1 MSGVGRVENT
11 LASTG
16 LLPWVW
22 PAMLSVGAVQV
33 LLSDRNLAESF
44 LALQVVAEPPR
55 PGLAVWWQRA
65 VSLLL
70 LVAAV
75 EQVASH
81 AALRRPVPSPMLLA
95 AFLLYWV
102 GTIGLPSVFGAHS
115 SFSHE
120 LLYAPTFGVACCLAM
135 PQEQARMVR
144 LARDSLMVLML
155 AGLAGLV
162 VRPAMVADMSYAAG
176 LLPGVPRFAG
186 LTAHPVT
193 QGLLA
198 QVALLLVWA
207 APYRHRGLRL
217 ASWGL
222 ALGVLLIAQSKAAW
236 IACAVCGLAMLAWR
250 HGPQGWIRLADPQRP
265 QAGLLAWSLAG
276 IAVLGLAIGLLMG
289 DLAREV
295 AHYLDSPDGAQW
307 TSLTGRDRIWAVAAE
322 EWRSHPVFGYGPTLW
337 DAAYRASI
345 GLPHA
350 THAHNQLMDDAAR
363 AGTVGVL
370 ALALYASAL
379 TVLAWRAGR
388 ATAAL
393 SVGLLLALA
402 LRAISEV
409 PLLLLG
415 YGTDLFTHG
424 LLLATLA
431 AAAAPSDSQVRA

>member
-1 MSGVGRVENT
+1 MNGEGRVETT
-11 LASTG
+11 LTSTG

-44 LALQVVAEPPR
+44 LALQVITEPPR
-55 PGLAVWWQRA
+55 PALAVWWQRA

-81 AALRRPVPSPMLLA
+81 AALRRPVPSPVLLTT
-95 AFLLYWV
+95 FLVYWV
-102 GTIGLPSVFGAHS
+102 GTIGLPSVFGAHPF
-115 SFSHE
+115 FSHE
-120 LLYAPTFGVACCLAM
+120 LLYAPAFGVACCLAT

-144 LARDSLMVLML
+144 LARDSLMALML
-155 AGLAGLV
+155 AGLAGLL
-162 VRPAMVADMSYAAG
+162 VRPSLVADMGYAAG
-176 LLPGVPRFAG
+176 LLPGIPRFAG

-222 ALGVLLIAQSKAAW
+222 GLGVLLIAQSKAAW
-236 IACAVCGLAMLAWR
+236 IAFAVCGLAMLAWR

-265 QAGLLAWSLAG
+265 QAGLLVWSLAIIG
-276 IAVLGLAIGLLMG
+276 VLALATGLLVS
-289 DLAREV
+289 DLASEV
-295 AHYLDSPDGAQW
+295 VHYLQSPDGAQW

-322 EWRSHPVFGYGPTLW
+322 EWRSYPVFGYGPTLW
-337 DAAYRASI
+337 DAAYRAEI

-363 AGTVGVL
+363 AGTLGVL
-370 ALALYASAL
+370 SLVLYASVL

-388 ATAAL
+388 PTAAL

-415 YGTDLFTHG
+415 YGTDLFAHG

-431 AAAAPSDSQVRA
+431 ASATASDPKVRA